1 MASQSTMMK
10 HVDAINAG
18 EMSASQRG
26 FDEEEFKF
34 MTSSTENKGEESEV
48 QEVPLTTAELA
59 RADEAMEA
67 RPLEVSDTEQEDYHH
82 ISPPAPNIITTELG
96 PMDALRDITD
106 GQYQMYSKER
116 LILCLQLAKDAWR
129 IERGRSNF
137 KTQIIGQKDK
147 CLDDCVRHK
156 RKADVACDNALKE
169 TKRLRSTV
177 SGLKMERTAWQET
190 VDVQRQEIEKL
201 KNRRQ
206 MLRQRLIALRGEAN
220 HNLSQLNEQTS
231 LNNRLRR
238 MLRYQERVNPQT
250 GESLPSVDALD
261 AAEDAAEDADAET
274 TEDPEDQQESA
285 EPSSE
290 EYHP

>member
-1 MASQSTMMK
+1 MMK

-26 FDEEEFKF
+26 FDEEEFKY

-48 QEVPLTTAELA
+48 EEVPLTTAELA

-67 RPLEVSDTEQEDYHH
+67 RPLDASDTEQEDFGH
-82 ISPPAPNIITTELG
+82 IPPPAPNVITTNLG
-96 PMDALRDITD
+96 PLDALRDVTD

-129 IERGRSNF
+129 IERGRSNY
-137 KTQIIGQKDK
+137 KTVIIGQKDK
-147 CLDDCVRHK
+147 SIEEHERHK
-156 RKADVACDNALKE
+156 RKAEVSCDNALKE
-169 TKRLRSTV
+169 NKRLKSTV
-177 SGLKMERTAWQET
+177 SGLKLERTAWQET

-201 KNRRQ
+201 KNRRL

-220 HNLSQLNEQTS
+220 HVRTQLNEQTS

-238 MLRYQERVNPQT
+238 MIRYQDRVNPQT
-250 GESLPSVDALD
+250 GESLPSAAAL
-261 AAEDAAEDADAET
+261 DAAEDADAET
-274 TEDPEDQQESA
+274 TEDPEDQQEA
-285 EPSSE
+285 EEPSSE
-290 EYHP
+290 EWRP

>member
-18 EMSASQRG
+18 EVSASQRG

-34 MTSSTENKGEESEV
+34 MTTSTENKGEESGV

-67 RPLEVSDTEQEDYHH
+67 RPLDASDSEKEDFGH
-82 ISPPAPNIITTELG
+82 IPPPAPNVIDTDLG
-96 PMDALRDITD
+96 EKDALRDISD
-106 GQYQMYSKER
+106 GQYQSYSKER

-129 IERGRSNF
+129 IERGRSNY
-137 KTQIIGQKDK
+137 KTVIIGQKDH
-147 CLDDCVRHK
+147 CIDEHIRQK
-156 RKADVACDNALKE
+156 RKADVSCDNALKE
-169 TKRLRSTV
+169 NKRLKSTV
-177 SGLKMERTAWQET
+177 SGLKLERTAWQET
-190 VDVQRQEIEKL
+190 IDVQRQEIEKL
-201 KNRRQ
+201 KNRRL

-220 HNLSQLNEQTS
+220 QMSTELKEQTS

-238 MLRYQERVNPQT
+238 MIRYEDRANQP
-250 GESLPSVDALD
+250 AAA
-261 AAEDAAEDADAET
+261 AAEDAAEDADDETAAET
-274 TEDPEDQQESA
+274 TEDPESQQEPE

-290 EYHP
+290 EWHP

>member
-1 MASQSTMMK
+1 MMK

-26 FDEEEFKF
+26 FDEEDFKF

-48 QEVPLTTAELA
+48 EEVPLTTAELA

-67 RPLEVSDTEQEDYHH
+67 RPLDASDTEQEDFGH
-82 ISPPAPNIITTELG
+82 IPPPAPNVITTGLG
-96 PMDALRDITD
+96 PMDALRDVTD

-129 IERGRSNF
+129 IERGRSNY
-137 KTQIIGQKDK
+137 KTVIIGQKDK
-147 CLDDCVRHK
+147 SIEDHERLK
-156 RKADVACDNALKE
+156 RKAEVTCDTALKE
-169 TKRLRSTV
+169 NKRLKSTV
-177 SGLKMERTAWQET
+177 SGLKIERTAWQET

-201 KNRRQ
+201 KNRRLL
-206 MLRQRLIALRGEAN
+206 LRQRLLALRGEAN
-220 HNLSQLNEQTS
+220 HTSTQLSEQTS

-238 MLRYQERVNPQT
+238 MIRYQERVNPQT
-250 GESLPSVDALD
+250 GESLPSAAALD

-274 TEDPEDQQESA
+274 TQDPEDQQEA
-285 EPSSE
+285 EEPSSE
-290 EYHP
+290 EWHP